1 MPAKQYKVNLSPE
14 ERQEL
19 HCLVSTGKAAAYKRT
34 RAQILLKADQGP
46 DGPAW
51 TDQQIGDAFD
61 VGRVTVERTRKALV
75 LDGLPTALQRQK
87 REHPPVPRKLDGAG
101 EAQLIT
107 LACSQPP
114 EGHSQWTLQ
123 LYADELVALHVVD
136 SISRETVR
144 RTLKKMNLS
153 LGSISHGA

>member
-1 MPAKQYKVNLSPE
+1 MPAKHYKVHLLPE
-14 ERQEL
+14 ERDEL
-19 HCLVSTGKAAAYKRT
+19 QRLVSTGKAAAYKRT

-51 TDQQIGDAFD
+51 NDQQISEAFD
-61 VGRVTVERTRKALV
+61 VGRVTVERTRKAFV
-75 LDGLPTALQRQK
+75 LDGLPAALQRKK
-87 REHPPVPRKLDGAG
+87 REQPPTPRKLDGSG

-107 LACSQPP
+107 LACSEPP

-123 LYADELVALHVVD
+123 LYADELVALEVVD

-144 RTLKKMNLS
+144 RTLKKTN
-153 LGSISHGA
+153 